1 MADKEERV
9 VTPLWNG
16 GPGQHGGRHSRVEMV
31 ETEETGVAGVQEE

>member
-9 VTPLWNG
+9 VTEGMEDQDNTEV
-16 GPGQHGGRHSRVEMV
+16 RHSRVEMV